1 MGYKEYWDEEKNSE
15 EVSSKKKKKKSEH
28 KGSGAT
34 VRIISLW
41 KKGYYLHLYIFFYV
55 TINRSYI
62 TILSSLMKEWLCNFI
77 WNIFNNKGCYLQKVI
92 KQ

>member
-41 KKGYYLHLYIFFYV
+41 KKG
-55 TINRSYI
+55 
-62 TILSSLMKEWLCNFI
+62 
-77 WNIFNNKGCYLQKVI
+77 
-92 KQ
+92 